1 MSALNQIFAV
11 KIVRTIKGHM
21 YVLVILALNSTGPLC
36 VSISTNVIQ
45 VPVVRML
52 FVMILREAS
61 LVNAKMDTLAMV
73 LFAKVHWFMEFK
85 SLVFENFTS

>member
-73 LFAKVHWFMEFK
+73 LFAKVH
-85 SLVFENFTS
+85 